1 MCARNAQA
9 REVTMRVNV
18 YHVDQNTG
26 AESVEAR
33 DVMLAEMFPDDSEVL
48 ELMYVCHTLERDGNM
63 LYGGGASPLFHF
75 YLIS

>member
-1 MCARNAQA
+1 
-9 REVTMRVNV
+9 
-18 YHVDQNTG
+18 
-26 AESVEAR
+26 
-33 DVMLAEMFPDDSEVL
+33 MLAEMFPDDSEVL

>member
-1 MCARNAQA
+1 
-9 REVTMRVNV
+9 MRVNV

-63 LYGGGASPLFHF
+63 FYGGGASPLFHF
-75 YLIS
+75 YLVS